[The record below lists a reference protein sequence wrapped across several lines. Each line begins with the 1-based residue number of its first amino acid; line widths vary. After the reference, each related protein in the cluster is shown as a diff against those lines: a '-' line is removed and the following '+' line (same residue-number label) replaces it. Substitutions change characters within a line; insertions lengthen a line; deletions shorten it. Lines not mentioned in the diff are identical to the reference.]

1 MERCLIVT
9 SVKSS
14 SGRRLYIIW
23 LIIVIKLHTFMQDI
37 PSIQKLQ
44 FEIIY
49 QIFTSLS
56 V

>member
-1 MERCLIVT
+1 MLDCDFREEYR
-9 SVKSS
+9 
-14 SGRRLYIIW
+14 GRRLYIIW
-23 LIIVIKLHTFMQDI
+23 LIIVIKLHTFMHDI